1 MATFIAQQTVFLEM
15 KQEAVPT
22 PAPLKCPSCNS
33 QLVNSDNEL
42 VCSKCGLVV
51 DFLDKYVASY
61 DQGRTVQ
68 EDSCYGSLVAE
79 HDFKNG
85 FSRIQ
90 RNLFYS
96 TSRRES
102 ELKWVIDNICSN
114 FHLGPSIRSFS
125 YNIGLVLLHNFGNR
139 RINLAAIATY
149 SVVSAARAYNMNIV
163 LQYKKIQAYLKSI
176 GFKIKPRD
184 LFNVIS
190 SAREV
195 GIAEAKYDASKTIN
209 EIISVMIRSN
219 GKLQMLEKKEVFL
232 SVLRSM
238 SVKLFNDLKSK
249 HYYFHSKNPMICLAA
264 AIYAASKEAAAM
276 LKIKNPVTQREL
288 ARYVGYAEYS
298 VRETYEEFFGK
309 ASQPVEPLTV
319 AETSRLTVL

>member
-1 MATFIAQQTVFLEM
+1 MATFIARQTVFLEM
-15 KQEAVPT
+15 KLEAVPT
-22 PAPLKCPSCNS
+22 LTPIKCPNCNS

-42 VCSKCGLVV
+42 VCSRCGLVV

-68 EDSCYGSLVAE
+68 EGSYYGSLVAE
-79 HDFKNG
+79 HGFKNG
-85 FSRIQ
+85 FSRLQ
-90 RNLFYS
+90 KNLFYS
-96 TSRRES
+96 ASRREN
-102 ELKWVIDNICSN
+102 ELKWVIDKICSN

-125 YNIGLVLLHNFGNR
+125 HSIGLALLHNSEKK

-149 SVVSAARAYNMNIV
+149 SVVSAARSYNLNIV
-163 LQYKKIQAYLKSI
+163 LQYKKIQAYLRSI
-176 GFKIKPRD
+176 GFKIRPRD

-190 SAREV
+190 SARKI
-195 GIAEAKYDASKTIN
+195 GIAEAKYDVSKTIN
-209 EIISVMIRSN
+209 EIISMIMRNNS
-219 GKLQMLEKKEVFL
+219 KLQTLEKKEMFL
-232 SVLRSM
+232 SILRST
-238 SVKLFNDLKSK
+238 SVKLFNGLKSK

-288 ARYVGYAEYS
+288 AGYVGYAEYS

-309 ASQPVEPLTV
+309 APQPVEPLSV
-319 AETSRLTVL
+319 AESSRLTVL